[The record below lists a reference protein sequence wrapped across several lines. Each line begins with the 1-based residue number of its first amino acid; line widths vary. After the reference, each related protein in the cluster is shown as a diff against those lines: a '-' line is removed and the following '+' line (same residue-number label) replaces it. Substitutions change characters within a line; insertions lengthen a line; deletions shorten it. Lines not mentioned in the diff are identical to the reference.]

1 MSVME
6 GILNTTE
13 ALGLL
18 GLSMPTP
25 AYLAGLLLF
34 SILGYAAYRHGKKA
48 ERPVVRWG
56 GIALMLYSYAVSAT
70 WALYV
75 VGAGICLVIYVFHDR

>member
-1 MSVME
+1 MD
-6 GILNTTE
+6 TTE

-34 SILGYAAYRHGKKA
+34 GVLGYAAYRFGKRS
-48 ERPVVRWG
+48 EQPVVRWG
-56 GIALMLYSYAVSAT
+56 GVVLMLYPYLVSET
-70 WALYV
+70 WLLYV
-75 VGAGICLVIYVFHDR
+75 VGAGLCAAIFVFRDR